1 MSQQRAREN
10 KALEDLRVLILDDD
24 SFMRDVLVETLHQLD
39 IKNIDVRK
47 AAPIA
52 LDYIFSLDPVNAID
66 VLLCDLHMP
75 GMDGIEFI
83 SELANRAAGVDL
95 NLGLVI
101 VSGADNLII
110 RMANLLADARG
121 VTVYGVLKK
130 PVAKN
135 DLRVVLEKAL
145 L

>member
-1 MSQQRAREN
+1 MSQKKSSDN

-24 SFMRDVLVETLHQLD
+24 SFMCDVLVETLHQLGVHK
-39 IKNIDVRK
+39 IVARK
-47 AAPIA
+47 DAPET
-52 LDYIFSLDPVNAID
+52 LEFIFAQNSADAID

-95 NLGLVI
+95 NLGLII

-121 VTVYGVLKK
+121 VNVFGVLKK
-130 PVAKN
+130 PVARN
-135 DLRVVLEKAL
+135 DLLKELEKAL
-145 L
+145 S